1 MDKGRFIVFEGLD
14 GSGKTTAMEGLAA
27 RLKAENPGR
36 KIYMTREPSD
46 ASVGKLIRQAL
57 THQIVL
63 QPKTFTLLFAADRYE
78 HVVNEV
84 LPALERGEDVFCDR
98 YFFSNLAYQGDVV
111 AQEQILSFNALAREL
126 ITPDLVFFVDTPPE
140 ECMRR
145 IHKAR
150 SQEELFERLD
160 KLKSTEALYR
170 NAFSMLESEEHI
182 EIIDGMLPK
191 EAIVEKM
198 YGFLSNPA

>member
-27 RLKAENPGR
+27 RLKAENPDR

-111 AQEQILSFNALAREL
+111 AQC
-126 ITPDLVFFVDTPPE
+126 FFFFS
-140 ECMRR
+140 
-145 IHKAR
+145 HN
-150 SQEELFERLD
+150 SQKGYPQSR
-160 KLKSTEALYR
+160 
-170 NAFSMLESEEHI
+170 
-182 EIIDGMLPK
+182 
-191 EAIVEKM
+191 
-198 YGFLSNPA
+198 